1 MFGPQQEHMD
11 MLEGLNAPTDLS
23 TLILIQGD
31 DYYLYSA
38 AAFRTLALMDQP
50 YRSLSFLSIIPPL
63 ITDQIYKFV
72 AANRY
77 DVFGKTEDVC
87 RAPSP
92 EFNSRFLGYDPSQDD
107 SHTDSFLQQVV
118 KDI

>member
-50 YRSLSFLSIIPPL
+50 YRS
-63 ITDQIYKFV
+63 
-72 AANRY
+72 
-77 DVFGKTEDVC
+77 
-87 RAPSP
+87 
-92 EFNSRFLGYDPSQDD
+92 
-107 SHTDSFLQQVV
+107 
-118 KDI
+118 